1 MEGLP
6 SARAAGAAQEIDIR
20 FCCEISVGLRLEPGR
35 KYKPGREEEN
45 LMSIY
50 ERFKSKGPSGFG
62 YGSTAEEVTA
72 GLALEGKTI
81 LVTGCNSGLGKETLR
96 VLALRGARVIGTA
109 RTFEKAHQ
117 ACAAVGGQTVALACD
132 LSDPASVRACM
143 AAVVAVGIQLDAII
157 CNAGIMGLP
166 KLERAH
172 GYELQFFTNHIGHF
186 ILVNGLLEQLS
197 ASGRVVMLSSAA
209 HTQAAKGGIEFD
221 NLDGSKG
228 YGAWRQYGQSKFAN
242 ILFAKELARRFTGTQ
257 RTANAVHPGVIK
269 TNLAR
274 HNLAARIFFDVIGP
288 IALKTVPQGAATQV
302 YVATSPTLATVS
314 GKYFADCNIA
324 APRADAEDPVTANT
338 LWKISEQIAGMV
350 L

>member
-1 MEGLP
+1 L
-6 SARAAGAAQEIDIR
+6 
-20 FCCEISVGLRLEPGR
+20 
-35 KYKPGREEEN
+35 
-45 LMSIY
+45 SIF

-72 GLALEGKTI
+72 GLSLVGRTM
-81 LVTGCNSGLGKETLR
+81 LVTGCNSGLGQETLR

-109 RTFEKAHQ
+109 RTFGKAQQ
-117 ACAAVGGQTVALACD
+117 ACASVSGQNVALACE
-132 LSDPASVRACM
+132 LSNPASVRACV
-143 AAVVAVGIQLDAII
+143 AAIIATGVQLDAII

-186 ILVNGLLEQLS
+186 ILVKGLIEQLS
-197 ASGRVVMLSSAA
+197 ATGRVVMISSAA

-228 YGAWRQYGQSKFAN
+228 YSAWRQYGQSKFAN
-242 ILFAKELARRFTGTQ
+242 LLFAKELARCFAGTQ

-274 HNLAARIFFDVIGP
+274 HNLGARLFFDLLGP

-302 YVATSPTLATVS
+302 YVATSPALASVS
-314 GKYFADCNIA
+314 GKYFADCNLA
-324 APRADAEDPVTANT
+324 NPRPDAEDPATAKI
-338 LWKISEQIAGMV
+338 LWKISEQIAETV
-350 L
+350 S

>member
-1 MEGLP
+1 L
-6 SARAAGAAQEIDIR
+6 
-20 FCCEISVGLRLEPGR
+20 
-35 KYKPGREEEN
+35 
-45 LMSIY
+45 SIF

-72 GLALEGKTI
+72 GLSLVGRTM
-81 LVTGCNSGLGKETLR
+81 LVTGCNSGLGQETLR

-109 RTFEKAHQ
+109 RTFGKAQQ
-117 ACAAVGGQTVALACD
+117 ACASVSGQNVALACE
-132 LSDPASVRACM
+132 LSNPASVRACV
-143 AAVVAVGIQLDAII
+143 AAIIATGVQLDAII

-197 ASGRVVMLSSAA
+197 ATGRVVMLSSAA

-228 YGAWRQYGQSKFAN
+228 YSAWRQYGQSKFAN
-242 ILFAKELARRFTGTQ
+242 LLFAKELARCFAGTQ

-274 HNLAARIFFDVIGP
+274 HNLGARLFFDVLGP

-302 YVATSPTLATVS
+302 YVASSPALATVS

-324 APRADAEDPVTANT
+324 NPRPDAEDPATSKL
-338 LWKISEQIAGMV
+338 LWKISEQIAETV
-350 L
+350 S